1 MKSIHFVINLLG
13 QVSPADGAST
23 GDASHNMGSALG
35 ELLLRAQQVRADP
48 AEFPKFLEF
57 VAVTYL
63 GPLLINLLL
72 AGVIF
77 VVGRWIANIVTRML
91 GKLASKAKLDE
102 TLVKFLENIVY
113 AILMVI
119 VIMASLDR
127 VGVPTTSFAAI
138 LAAAGFAIGFALQG
152 SLGNFAAG
160 IMLIVFKPFKA
171 GDFVE
176 AGGQAGVIEEI
187 QIFNTMMRTGDNIK
201 IIVPNSSIT
210 GSTIRNFSAKP
221 TRRIDLVIG
230 CGYDDN
236 LKEVKQFLL
245 GVLQAE
251 PRVLKDPVPVVAVS
265 ELGDSSVNFVVRPWV
280 ASADYWATRWD
291 LTEAIKLGFDERGF
305 SIPYPQRD
313 VHISKDAA

>member
-1 MKSIHFVINLLG
+1 MKSIYFVANLFA
-13 QVSPADGAST
+13 QTAANESVASGEAT
-23 GDASHNMGSALG
+23 QKFESAIG
-35 ELLLRAQQVRADP
+35 ELLQRTQDAYADP
-48 AEFPKFLEF
+48 SQLPEFLEF

-63 GPLLINLLL
+63 GPIFINLLL
-72 AGVIF
+72 AGAIF
-77 VVGRWIANIVTRML
+77 IVGRWIANAVTRFL
-91 GKLASKAKLDE
+91 GKIASKAKLDE
-102 TLVKFLENIVY
+102 TLVKFLENIIY

-127 VGVPTTSFAAI
+127 IGVPTTSFAAI

-160 IMLIVFKPFKA
+160 VMLIVFKPFKA

-176 AGGQAGVIEEI
+176 AGGQAGVIEEV

-210 GSTIRNFSAKP
+210 GGTIRNFSAKP
-221 TRRIDLVIG
+221 TRRIDLVVG

-236 LKEVKQFLL
+236 LKEVKDFLL
-245 GVLQAE
+245 SVLRADH
-251 PRVLKDPVPVVAVS
+251 RVLTDPEPVVAVN

-280 ASADYWATRWD
+280 ASPDYWSTRWD

-313 VHISKDAA
+313 VHISKEVA